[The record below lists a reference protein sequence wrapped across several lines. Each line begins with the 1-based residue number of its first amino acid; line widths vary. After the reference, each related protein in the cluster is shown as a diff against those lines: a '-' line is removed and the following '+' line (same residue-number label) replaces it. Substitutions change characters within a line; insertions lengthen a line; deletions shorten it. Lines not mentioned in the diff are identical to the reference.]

1 MRYVRSS
8 RRKMAEVA
16 PLDRVRKIAEL
27 DVYEG
32 ANADDVVRRI
42 RSMSY
47 GSTSSAQTKL
57 RLAAAGAEV
66 LTAT

>member
-8 RRKMAEVA
+8 RRKMEEVA

-47 GSTSSAQTKL
+47 GSTSSEQTKL
-57 RLAAAGAEV
+57 RLATGAEV
-66 LTAT
+66 LSTT